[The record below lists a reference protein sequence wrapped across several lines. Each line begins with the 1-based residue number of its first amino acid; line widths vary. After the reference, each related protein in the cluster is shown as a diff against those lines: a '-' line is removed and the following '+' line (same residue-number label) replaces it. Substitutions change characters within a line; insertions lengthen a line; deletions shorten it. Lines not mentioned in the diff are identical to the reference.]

1 MSVFVNRHGAGRVRL
16 AGGVGLARVG
26 RGAGGLVAE
35 DWGKPG
41 WAVTW
46 LGLAGAQIGRGGS
59 WHVGRRLAGE
69 ALIERPASS
78 KGG

>member
-1 MSVFVNRHGAGRVRL
+1 MAGSLGADLWAGNWLGL
-16 AGGVGLARVG
+16 AGVGLAG
-26 RGAGGLVAE
+26 
-35 DWGKPG
+35 GKPG
-41 WAVTW
+41 WTVTW
-46 LGLAGAQIGRGGS
+46 LGLFRAQIGRGGS

>member
-1 MSVFVNRHGAGRVRL
+1 MAGSLGADLWAGNWLGL
-16 AGGVGLARVG
+16 ARAQIGGLGLAGVGLAG
-26 RGAGGLVAE
+26 
-35 DWGKPG
+35 GKPG
-41 WAVTW
+41 WTVTW
-46 LGLAGAQIGRGGS
+46 LGLVRAQIGRGGS